1 MDENNER
8 VPTRFIETSRWV
20 EQDALQHVGH
30 ILSDDERCS
39 TTSSED
45 EGVIVI
51 SSTGRQGI
59 PGQGQRSSVVRTEQ
73 RREDKK
79 TWQSFLVHMG
89 PGFLMCIAYIDPG
102 NLEADLQ
109 TGVVTGYS
117 LLWVLLWSTIL
128 GGLLQ
133 SLAAKL
139 GVSTSRHLAQHCR
152 DMYPVP
158 MRVILWLMAELAI
171 IGSDIQEVIGS
182 SLAIM
187 LLTRGA
193 MPLWAGVIT
202 GAVTAYLLLFLEKFG
217 LKWLEGFFQLL
228 VGTLGVCM
236 AVLFFA
242 ARVPYGKV
250 FKGLVIPKLDSASL
264 STATGLLGA
273 IIMPHNLFLHS
284 ALVHERGIPV
294 EHRSTAKHSLWYY
307 KVESAVAL
315 FVTLAINTSVISVF
329 AHGFHGTQEKIGL
342 YNAGEFLG
350 SRYGAG
356 VAMVW
361 AVGLLAAGQSSTMT
375 GTYAGQFVMSGFL
388 DLKMG
393 PYSRALITRAVALV
407 PTMIVALVYDAER
420 SGSFTGLDSLNQ
432 WLNILQAIQLPFAI
446 IPLLALT
453 SNASVVGLGF
463 VNSKMTN
470 VVSVVTASVIIVIN
484 ALTAYQ
490 TALSVLTGS
499 GWIIHLLF
507 WGIVLGYL
515 SLVAYLAHL
524 SFKSLSESHTLDP
537 LLSQDYGGGDD
548 EEMNIGT
555 DDDGIVKAAG
565 TYAPPIIPRLS
576 LRDDD
581 VHSEVR
587 SESRARSIA
596 SSSIMQSSRA
606 GTQSHVL
613 SDAVFE
619 TSP

>member
-1 MDENNER
+1 MRDEHNDR
-8 VPTRFIETSRWV
+8 VPVRFMETSRWV
-20 EQDALQHVGH
+20 EEEALQHVGQV
-30 ILSDDERCS
+30 LSDDELVS
-39 TTSSED
+39 NDNED
-45 EGVIVI
+45 EGVIVV

-59 PGQGQRSSVVRTEQ
+59 STHAQRSSRGIRTDQ
-73 RREDKK
+73 RDDRKS
-79 TWQSFLVHMG
+79 WQSFLVHMG

-117 LLWVLLWSTIL
+117 LLWVLLWSTVL

-152 DMYPVP
+152 DMYPGP
-158 MRVILWLMAELAI
+158 MRILLWLMAELAI

-217 LKWLEGFFQLL
+217 LQWLEGFFQLL

-242 ARVPYGKV
+242 AKVPYGKV
-250 FKGLVIPKLDSASL
+250 FQGLAIPKLDSASL
-264 STATGLLGA
+264 PTATGLLGA

-284 ALVHERGIPV
+284 ALVHERGIPP

-329 AHGFHGTQEKIGL
+329 AHGFHGTDEKIGL
-342 YNAGEFLG
+342 YNAGQFLG
-350 SRYGAG
+350 NKYGAG

-393 PYSRALITRAVALV
+393 PYNRALMTRAVALV

-420 SGSFTGLDSLNQ
+420 SGSFTGLDILNQ

-453 SNASVVGLGF
+453 ANASVVGLGF
-463 VNSKMTN
+463 VNSYVTN
-470 VVSVVTASVIIVIN
+470 VVCVATASVIIIIN

-490 TALSVLTGS
+490 TALSVLS
-499 GWIIHLLF
+499 GCGMMVHLLF
-507 WGIVLGYL
+507 WAVVLGYL
-515 SLVAYLAHL
+515 SVVAYLAYL
-524 SFKSLSESHTLDP
+524 SLQSLGESHALDP
-537 LLSQDYGGGDD
+537 LLSQDYADD
-548 EEMNIGT
+548 EEMNLGT
-555 DDDGIVKAAG
+555 DDDGVVKAAG
-565 TYAPPIIPRLS
+565 TFVPPIVPRLNI
-576 LRDDD
+576 DDD
-581 VHSEVR
+581 DMNSEVH

-619 TSP
+619 ASP